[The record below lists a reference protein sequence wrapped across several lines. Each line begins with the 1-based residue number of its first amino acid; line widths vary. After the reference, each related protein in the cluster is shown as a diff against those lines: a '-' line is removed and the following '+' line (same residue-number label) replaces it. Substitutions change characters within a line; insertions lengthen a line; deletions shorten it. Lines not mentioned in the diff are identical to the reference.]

1 MLEKLLYVAIT
12 AIVYSYIAW
21 WIREWR
27 YRRSALKHD
36 CALPSYLENRPF
48 GIPMAIRTVKAH
60 REDKLVQLLNEIV
73 DDSGKETFRA
83 QTLGLLGYNAF
94 YSSDPENI
102 RTVLTTKFDDY
113 SYGLRHEVFHPLL
126 GDGIFSVSGSRWHEQ
141 RALLKP
147 QFSHNQVYQL
157 NHFQHACTQLL
168 KLMQIYSQRG
178 YFDMQ
183 DLAFKLTLDTTTQFL
198 FGESTHCLDDEVK
211 RLQGNGENETSETC
225 LFAEDFN
232 KAQTWITY
240 RMMAQSFYWMVQS
253 SEFRGSVKRCQAYV
267 DHYVSKAL
275 ARREKQQQ
283 DQQEEQRQRQLALLD
298 DLTKKTKDP
307 RVLRDQ
313 ALNLLLA
320 GRDTTASLI
329 SFVIALL
336 VRHQGVQRRLR
347 EAVIES
353 MGTNEENI
361 SHHELKRCKYLQHV
375 INETLR
381 LYPVVP
387 MNGRQVAKDTVLP
400 RGGGEDQTLPIFLPK
415 GSQFAYSIAQLHRNQ
430 SYWGDDADEFRPE
443 RWVNH
448 GHKHCWTFLPF
459 SGGPRACLGQRYA
472 LTEASYVIVRIMQQ
486 FQELK
491 GAPPGGP
498 IKLHLSL
505 TTRVAGGVSVRAC

>member
-1 MLEKLLYVAIT
+1 MLDQLLYVPIAAIL
-12 AIVYSYIAW
+12 YSYIAG

-27 YRRSALKHD
+27 YRQSALKHD
-36 CALPSYLENRPF
+36 CALPSYLEYRPL

-60 REDKLVQLLNEIV
+60 WKNELIQLLNKIV

-94 YSSDPENI
+94 YSSNPENI
-102 RTVLTTKFDDY
+102 RAVLTTKFDDY
-113 SYGLRHEVFHPLL
+113 SYGLRHDVFHPLL
-126 GDGIFSVSGSRWHEQ
+126 GDGIFTVSGSRWHQQ

-147 QFSHNQVYQL
+147 QFNHSQVYEL
-157 NHFQHACTQLL
+157 DHFKHACTQLL
-168 KLMQIYSQRG
+168 ELMRIYSQRG

-183 DLAFKLTLDTTTQFL
+183 DLAFKFTLDTTTLFL
-198 FGESTHCLDDEVK
+198 FGESTGCLDDEMK
-211 RLQGNGENETSETC
+211 RLHENGQDQAGKTC

-232 KAQTWITY
+232 KAQLWMTY
-240 RMMAQSFYWMVQS
+240 RMMAQSFYWMVQGR
-253 SEFRGSVKRCQAYV
+253 EFRGSVKRCQTYV

-275 ARREKQQQ
+275 VKREKQQ
-283 DQQEEQRQRQLALLD
+283 EEQQQQPRQSLLD
-298 DLTKKTKDP
+298 ELTKRTRDP
-307 RVLRDQ
+307 RALRDQ
-313 ALNLLLA
+313 VLNLLLA

-329 SFVIALL
+329 SLVIALL
-336 VRHQGVQRRLR
+336 VRHQDIQRKLR

-353 MGTNEENI
+353 MGVNEENI
-361 SHHELKRCKYLQHV
+361 SHNQLKRCKYLQNV

-387 MNGRQVAKDTVLP
+387 MNGRQVARDTVLP
-400 RGGGEDQTLPIFLPK
+400 RGGGEDETLPIFLPK
-415 GSQFAYSIAQLHRNQ
+415 GAQFAYSISQLHRNQ
-430 SYWGDDADEFRPE
+430 SYWGDDAAEFRPE

-448 GHKHCWTFLPF
+448 GPKHSWTFLPF

-472 LTEASYVIVRIMQQ
+472 LTEASYAIARIMQQ
-486 FQELK
+486 FKELK

-505 TTRVAGGVSVRAC
+505 TTRVAGGVSVQAS